1 MIYLVFYNDLRV
13 WHVFGINKTNTAMKS
28 NAASIKKVKQ
38 SEEKPIPHQRS
49 DKSIKQEAAGV

>member
-1 MIYLVFYNDLRV
+1 MIYLVFYNDLSV
-13 WHVFGINKTNTAMKS
+13 WHVFGIN
-28 NAASIKKVKQ
+28 KVKQ

>member
-1 MIYLVFYNDLRV
+1 
-13 WHVFGINKTNTAMKS
+13 MKS